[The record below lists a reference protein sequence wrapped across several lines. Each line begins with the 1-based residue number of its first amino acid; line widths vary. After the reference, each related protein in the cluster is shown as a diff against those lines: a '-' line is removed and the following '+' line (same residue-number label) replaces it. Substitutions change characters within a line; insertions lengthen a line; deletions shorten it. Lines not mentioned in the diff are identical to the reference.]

1 MVRSEGIEPIVTAV
15 KGRCLSR
22 LTTTPCKNL
31 YSASKQMRQGGE
43 VRRRSRKRRH
53 HRCRR
58 SDWWRRRCCRHN
70 RKNCWRQNKENAP
83 TRWKRSHLC
92 SSPSSCLPCNMRTAF
107 LLQKRNRWWS
117 RSLDEIRRGLPIADS
132 PRGLFIEVGRRKNS
146 ELPLHRRYIPS
157 ALLSRKFV
165 SVRSN
170 HPFRES
176 FLP

>member
-22 LTTTPCKNL
+22 LTTTPCKTYIL
-31 YSASKQMRQGGE
+31 RQSKCGGVE
-43 VRRRSRKRRH
+43 RLDAEAESDAKTAVGVVIAGAAAAVDTTEIIAAARTRRTLPPGGSGATFVLHLRVACLVICVLRSFSR
-53 HRCRR
+53 
-58 SDWWRRRCCRHN
+58 N
-70 RKNCWRQNKENAP
+70 GVGGGNKPKLEEGCP
-83 TRWKRSHLC
+83 
-92 SSPSSCLPCNMRTAF
+92 F
-107 LLQKRNRWWS
+107 
-117 RSLDEIRRGLPIADS
+117 ADS

-146 ELPLHRRYIPS
+146 ELPLHRRHIPS